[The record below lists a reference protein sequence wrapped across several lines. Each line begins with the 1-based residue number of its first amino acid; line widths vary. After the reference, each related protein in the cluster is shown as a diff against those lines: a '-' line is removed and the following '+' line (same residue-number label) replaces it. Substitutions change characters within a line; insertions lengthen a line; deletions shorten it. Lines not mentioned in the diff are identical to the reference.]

1 MNRARLSSIPT
12 ATGGMA
18 RAAYAR
24 GVEAGLDIE
33 PLLKKSG
40 LSVQQVKNA
49 HFRIAVE
56 NQIKFLNLMADAIP
70 DEFLGAHLAECV
82 DLRELGLLYYVLAS
96 SGTLGDALKRFSRY
110 STIHNEGVQI
120 TYRESNNKL
129 SMIFNHVGVA
139 RLNDRHQIEFFVV
152 TLLRLCRQLTG
163 HHLSPIAIKCIHRR
177 RQLPAK
183 LKSLFGCNVAFG
195 SGLDDVTYAQ
205 PLKNTPVVNGDPYLN
220 TLLVKYCEEA
230 LSDRRVRSHAW
241 QLKVENAIAPLLPHG
256 QSDVAEVAQRLGVSR
271 RTLARRLASE
281 GHTFGEVLEDL
292 RFNLAKRY
300 LQEHDLPISE
310 VAWLLGYQETSA
322 FYHAFKRWTGKTPTQ
337 VRAAGVRTPS
347 SRLSVLHPSRQRLP
361 SERRARQRPG

>member
-12 ATGGMA
+12 ATGGIA

-24 GVEAGLDIE
+24 GVKVGLDIE
-33 PLLKKSG
+33 PLLEKSG
-40 LSVQQVKNA
+40 LSVRQAKNS
-49 HFRIAVE
+49 HFRIAVK
-56 NQIKFLNLMADAIP
+56 NQIKFLNLVADAIP
-70 DEFLGAHLAECV
+70 DEFLGVRLAECV

-96 SGTLGDALKRFSRY
+96 SSTLGDALQRFSRY
-110 STIHNEGVQI
+110 SAIHNEGVQI
-120 TYRESNNKL
+120 TYRESKNKV

-163 HHLSPIAIKCIHRR
+163 RHLSPIAIKFIHRR
-177 RQLPAK
+177 RQLPTK

-195 SGLDDVTYAQ
+195 SDLDDVTYSQ
-205 PLKNTPVVNGDPYLN
+205 PLKNTAVVNGDPYLN
-220 TLLVKYCEEA
+220 TLLVKYCEQA
-230 LSDRRVRSHAW
+230 LSDRRVKSHTW
-241 QLKVENAIAPLLPHG
+241 QLNVENAIAPLLPHG
-256 QSDVAEVAQRLGVSR
+256 QADVAEVSQRLGVTR

-281 GHTFGEVLEDL
+281 GHTFGEVLDGL
-292 RFNLAKRY
+292 RLDLAKRY

-347 SRLSVLHPSRQRLP
+347 SRLPVPHTSRQPLP
-361 SERRARQRPG
+361 SERPARQRSG

>member
-1 MNRARLSSIPT
+1 MNRARFSSIPT
-12 ATGGMA
+12 ATGGIA

-24 GVEAGLDIE
+24 AVEVGLDIE

-40 LSVQQVKNA
+40 LSVRQAKNS
-49 HFRIAVE
+49 HFRIAVK
-56 NQIKFLNLMADAIP
+56 NQIKFLNLVADALP
-70 DEFLGAHLAECV
+70 DEFLGVHLAECV

-96 SGTLGDALKRFSRY
+96 SSTLGDVLQRFSRY
-110 STIHNEGVQI
+110 SAIHNEGVQI
-120 TYRESNNKL
+120 TYRESNNKV

-152 TLLRLCRQLTG
+152 TILRLCRQLTG
-163 HHLSPIAIKCIHRR
+163 RRLSPIAIKFIHRR
-177 RQLPAK
+177 RQLPTK

-195 SGLDDVTYAQ
+195 SELDDVTYAQ
-205 PLKNTPVVNGDPYLN
+205 PLKNTAVVNGDSYLN

-241 QLKVENAIAPLLPHG
+241 QLNVENAIAPLLPHG
-256 QSDVAEVAQRLGVSR
+256 QADMAQVAQRLGVSR
-271 RTLARRLASE
+271 RTLTRRLASE
-281 GHTFGEVLEDL
+281 GHTFGDVLDRL
-292 RFNLAKRY
+292 RFDLAKRY

-322 FYHAFKRWTGKTPTQ
+322 FYHAFKRWTGQTPTQ

-347 SRLSVLHPSRQRLP
+347 SRLPVPHPSRQRLP
-361 SERRARQRPG
+361 SERRARQRSG